1 MPLINPLNLLI
12 MKKTLNILNLGFNE
26 YSKTL
31 GLQRKLMKLRQKG
44 SIEDLLILVE
54 HNHVYTLGRSGKESN
69 LLLDKES
76 LRKKG
81 IEFWEIERGGD
92 ITYHGPGQI
101 VGYPIFDLT
110 NIKKDVHHFL
120 RNIEEVLIR
129 VLKEY
134 GIDGKRIKGK
144 TGVWVRGE
152 KIASIGVKISR
163 WITWHGFAMN
173 VNTDLSYFDDIIL
186 CGLKDAKPTSMER
199 LLGKELDMEEVEKKI
214 VNYSVVIFDYS
225 NIKKQKL
232 KDLIS

>member
-1 MPLINPLNLLI
+1 
-12 MKKTLNILNLGFNE
+12 
-26 YSKTL
+26 
-31 GLQRKLMKLRQKG
+31 MKLRQKG

-69 LLLDKES
+69 LLLDKE
-76 LRKKG
+76 LLKKKG

-110 NIKKDVHHFL
+110 NIKKDVHDFL

-163 WITWHGFAMN
+163 WITWHGFALN

-225 NIKKQKL
+225 NIEKQKL
-232 KDLIS
+232 KDLMN

>member
-1 MPLINPLNLLI
+1 
-12 MKKTLNILNLGFNE
+12 
-26 YSKTL
+26 
-31 GLQRKLMKLRQKG
+31 MKLRQKG

-69 LLLDKES
+69 LLLDKE
-76 LRKKG
+76 LLKKKG

-110 NIKKDVHHFL
+110 NIKKDVHDFL

-163 WITWHGFAMN
+163 WITWHGFALN

-232 KDLIS
+232 KDLMN

>member
-1 MPLINPLNLLI
+1 
-12 MKKTLNILNLGFNE
+12 
-26 YSKTL
+26 
-31 GLQRKLMKLRQKG
+31 MKLRQKG

-69 LLLDKES
+69 LLLDKE
-76 LRKKG
+76 LLKKKG

-110 NIKKDVHHFL
+110 NIKKDVYDFL

-163 WITWHGFAMN
+163 WITWHGFALN

-232 KDLIS
+232 KDLMN